1 MSDINII
8 LEGVLAFIVA
18 AVVAL
23 VLLLA
28 ILAGSLY
35 ALSRA
40 RRKKERFI
48 QQAVFPHLLGMS
60 LSLAGALVIMLL
72 IVLTDSMPRPHALNI
87 WLDNRVWLWVSVILL
102 LWPVG
107 VYAGKARYHKSLK

>member
-8 LEGVLAFIVA
+8 PDGVVAFIVA

-28 ILAGSLY
+28 IIAGSLY

-40 RRKKERFI
+40 LQKKERFI
-48 QQAVFPHLLGMS
+48 QQAIFPHLLGVS

-87 WLDNRVWLWVSVILL
+87 WLDNWVWLWAVIILL